1 MMNIKEKLKELNMF
15 DVSLNLSDLQEEA
28 YKEISQK
35 TGFDIL
41 AFKEI
46 VKLQRSLND
55 KIDPNWISNEL
66 DWQLA
71 ITLESAEL
79 LDSTDWKW
87 WKKGKTDWKNIEIE
101 LIDLFHFLLAKLIE
115 TNTVDAIIP
124 LFIANQNKTF
134 DFDDEQKTQYI
145 IEEGKELIKYNHL
158 DNIILTFS
166 SWLNCWLA
174 VSDYETLFKVFKMK
188 YVLNN
193 FRQDHGYKEGT
204 YIKDWDGVED
214 NVVAQDIIVN
224 LDYDEKFEEN
234 LYNKLEEIYVLIQP
248 KNKNNIQEFI
258 ENTRWKLFIEQSPE
272 GMDTIITELLKD
284 FSEYNA

>member
-1 MMNIKEKLKELNMF
+1 MNIKEKLKELNMF